1 MSLRITAALA
11 MLAAGLV
18 LVTGAGAGTR
28 PAAPSKAL
36 DLSSLSKI
44 KTYLRSIGVNPRSV
58 VIQRA
63 KRNYA
68 GPNCPGSGWNCTT
81 STRVLKVGGQNTAE
95 CTDDMCVGA
104 EREIV
109 RPVLQRLSRPR
120 SAVLPPPGDFIG
132 HPINDMR
139 LPVRVAH
146 AIDLHWPAAVVGEF
160 ATDQPRQSRKI
171 RAHLTEVA
179 TNRRLQF
186 LKSHPPH
193 RVARAFVEEA
203 PHGVICHEARE
214 MFHILRGTP
223 AAHTCQSANPPR
235 SLLPGSRNR
244 VIVAATWRRGRR

>member
-68 GPNCPGSGWNCTT
+68 RPNCPGSGWNCTT

-120 SAVLPPPGDFIG
+120 SAVLPPPRDFIG

-139 LPVRVAH
+139 LPVRVRAC
-146 AIDLHWPAAVVGEF
+146 DRPALASRGCRRIRD
-160 ATDQPRQSRKI
+160 DQPRQSRKI

-193 RVARAFVEEA
+193 RVARAFVKR
-203 PHGVICHEARE
+203 HRTVSFVTRRARCSTSSE
-214 MFHILRGTP
+214 
-223 AAHTCQSANPPR
+223 
-235 SLLPGSRNR
+235 
-244 VIVAATWRRGRR
+244 GRRPLTPVKPRIRRDLPCQTAETV